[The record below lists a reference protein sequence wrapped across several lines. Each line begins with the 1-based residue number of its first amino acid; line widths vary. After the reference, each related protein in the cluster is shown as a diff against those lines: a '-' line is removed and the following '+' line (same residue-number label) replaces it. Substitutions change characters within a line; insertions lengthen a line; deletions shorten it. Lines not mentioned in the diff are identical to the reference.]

1 MSKNAITISKSKLEY
16 AVSILQ
22 NAVNKKYTIDIT
34 SNILLETIG
43 DKLVM
48 KATQNEFLSIK
59 MNIKPDSIEGS
70 INCAVNAEALDK
82 WIKGLQDD
90 ALVLELKDDYLHITQ
105 KRTSSKFQIFDG
117 EDFPFRESYT
127 DKESDGIYK
136 FERLEID
143 NKLMLDTL
151 KEISHCCLDKENF
164 NIALL
169 GVLLDIKDSKL
180 TFASTDTKRLAYLI
194 KDYKDS
200 SVKIDSVIPKK
211 AIVEL
216 AKIFNADFETYVKKF
231 PDSDSKVEVIA
242 FVNEE
247 IEFYTRTI
255 NQTFPNFKEVITQ
268 RPNIKPFSIEKDKIL
283 KAFHQINQICSKTKM
298 ILKQNEVILESIYAI
313 SNSSGKIIIED
324 VETNLE
330 NTTETGIVNK
340 HIIDCIANTKADI
353 IDIYINEETGNI
365 YFDLK
370 DYEEVIV
377 PCEH

>member
-1 MSKNAITISKSKLEY
+1 MSKNAITISKAKLEY

-330 NTTETGIVNK
+330 STTETGIVNK

-370 DYEEVIV
+370 DYKEVIV

>member
-330 NTTETGIVNK
+330 STTETGIVNK